1 MGMRKFWSVALPFSK
16 VACVVKILI
25 KYLSLPSTLTS
36 RGGSYI
42 YLGKASNMGAVE
54 WRTNVWNIGW
64 ILTVL
69 GSFSR

>member
-1 MGMRKFWSVALPFSK
+1 LYL
-16 VACVVKILI
+16 ILLILLI

-42 YLGKASNMGAVE
+42 YLGRASNTGAVGR
-54 WRTNVWNIGW
+54 RTNVWNTGW